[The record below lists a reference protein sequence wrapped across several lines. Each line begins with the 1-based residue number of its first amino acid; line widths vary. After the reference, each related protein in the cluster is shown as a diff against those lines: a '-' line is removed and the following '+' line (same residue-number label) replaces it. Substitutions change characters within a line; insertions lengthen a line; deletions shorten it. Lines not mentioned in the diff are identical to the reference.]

1 MLLYDTISV
10 IDGMRNWICPMNE
23 RRHFPIDQKTMRSI
37 DQFINQIRPSHEALL
52 KHPVYSQVKDIAS
65 LRRFMEFHVFAVW
78 DFMTLLKSLQKQ
90 LTCVQ
95 IPWSPLSD
103 TLSARFV
110 NEIVLAEETDEV
122 QKGYYA
128 SHFELYLKA
137 MEEVGADT
145 AHIQDFLHVLK
156 TGWGA
161 TPEQALTPLPIPEP
175 IKKFV
180 TTTVEFSYQSTH
192 EVAAVFLFGREE
204 VIPSMFRQVLDEM
217 ENSRGLPCPS
227 FRLYL
232 QRHIHLDE
240 TEHAP
245 MGRKLLA
252 NLCEDD
258 EEKWREAF
266 AAASRAIDA
275 RYAFWDGV
283 VASMSALEEGSV
295 SP

>member
-1 MLLYDTISV
+1 
-10 IDGMRNWICPMNE
+10 
-23 RRHFPIDQKTMRSI
+23 
-37 DQFINQIRPSHEALL
+37 
-52 KHPVYSQVKDIAS
+52 
-65 LRRFMEFHVFAVW
+65 MEFHIFAVW

-95 IPWSPLSD
+95 IPWAPLSD

-122 QKGYYA
+122 RKGYYS
-128 SHFELYLKA
+128 SHFELYLEA
-137 MEEVGADT
+137 MQEVGADT
-145 AHIQDFLHVLK
+145 AHIQDFLHALK

-180 TTTVEFSYQSTH
+180 TTTMEFAYQSTH

-217 ENSRGLPCPS
+217 EHSRGLSCPS

-232 QRHIHLDE
+232 QRHIDLDE
-240 TEHAP
+240 NEHAP
-245 MGRKLLA
+245 MGRKLLT
-252 NLCEDD
+252 NLCADD

-275 RYAFWDGV
+275 RYSFWDGV
-283 VASMSALEEGSV
+283 VASMSALEEGPV